1 MKNLL
6 VVLGLA
12 AAVYLLLIMPNSQAA
27 SVPGETAAAHAQ
39 AYALLE
45 RTSAKP
51 DTTPDTQLRCNGTGY
66 ITHGDGHK
74 SKCPGCQDCQKLSR
88 GEQQISFEPGATALI
103 RPANYERVTRVDN
116 QNCTDGTCE
125 VVEPADDCACT
136 ALEGACSCAPVT
148 KTASRGSC
156 SSGSCASGSCG
167 AGQAG
172 EGPVRKVFRA
182 KPVRKVLGRL
192 FRRRG

>member
-6 VVLGLA
+6 TVVVPILA
-12 AAVYLLLIMPNSQAA
+12 AFILRDAWSAQGA
-27 SVPGETAAAHAQ
+27 SAPGLTAAAHAQ
-39 AYALLE
+39 AYALRE
-45 RTSAKP
+45 RTSGP
-51 DTTPDTQLRCNGTGY
+51 TDVTPQPTTRCGGTGY

-74 SKCPGCQDCQKLSR
+74 TKCPGCADCQKLS
-88 GEQQISFEPGATALI
+88 GVEKQIRFEPGATALI

-136 ALEGACSCAPVT
+136 ALEGACSCTAIAAR
-148 KTASRGSC
+148 KTPSG
-156 SSGSCASGSCG
+156 GSCASGSCG

-172 EGPVRKVFRA
+172 EGPVRKVFKA
-182 KPVRKVLGRL
+182 KPVRKVLGRI